1 MKIRITEQQLRNVV
15 RSTIMEMV
23 NQDILT
29 NTLDKLN
36 IKYNVSPLSSLNEM
50 KDSWYVDKL
59 LEINLEPV
67 SLIEIDGGF
76 IISLNDGRYAT
87 GANFMTQDALSSI
100 GYNLINQYNKN
111 GEPYDYFSNIGM
123 EIYEGYEETDDD
135 DDGLIIFTLSQFNQY
150 IKNIIS

>member
-15 RSTIMEMV
+15 KNTIMEMV

-36 IKYNVSPLSSLNEM
+36 IKYNVSLLSSLNEM

-59 LEINLEPV
+59 LEMNLEPV

-135 DDGLIIFTLSQFNQY
+135 DDGLIIFTPTQFNQY